1 MNYPRLKRLAGL
13 TDAEVAAA
21 MRQELGDVRG
31 ISYYSVSLWSRGVQ
45 PVPWWAE
52 DALARVCRSK
62 AVASERRKPRAN
74 RDLRKVRKN
83 CGRAVDRGRA

>member
-1 MNYPRLKRLAGL
+1 MNYPKLKRASGL

-21 MRQELGDVRG
+21 LRQELGAVRG

-52 DALARVCRSK
+52 DALATVC
-62 AVASERRKPRAN
+62 AAGGPKPRAT

-83 CGRAVDRGRA
+83 CGRAVERGRT

>member
-13 TDAEVAAA
+13 TDAAVAAA
-21 MRQELGDVRG
+21 LRKELGQVRG
-31 ISYYSVSLWSRGVQ
+31 ISYYSVSLWSRGVL

-52 DALARVCRSK
+52 DALAKVC
-62 AVASERRKPRAN
+62 AAGGRKQRAT

-83 CGRAVDRGRA
+83 CGRAVERGRT

>member
-1 MNYPRLKRLAGL
+1 MNYPKLKRASGL

-21 MRQELGDVRG
+21 LRQELGAVRG

-52 DALARVCRSK
+52 DALAKVC
-62 AVASERRKPRAN
+62 RKPRAT

-83 CGRAVDRGRA
+83 CGRAVERGRT